1 MMEHIL
7 EMARG
12 SDIFSDEKPDAKVR
26 EVKTW
31 LSNKGVRDLEPV
43 SIFCDQLDKVRVLVP
58 AFLHFLLSFYRK
70 LSHKSYNLK
79 MTS

>member
-43 SIFCDQLDKVRVLVP
+43 SLFCDQLDKVRVLVP
-58 AFLHFLLSFYRK
+58 AFLHYLLFIYFIGNC
-70 LSHKSYNLK
+70 LSGR
-79 MTS
+79 TT